1 MKKLAIAMM
10 LGIAAMSAS
19 AQVNYKMQVACNPQD
34 VKTYDTNRLRSSFL
48 MEKVMVPNEINVTYS
63 MYDRF
68 IFGGAVPT
76 TKELVLETIDPL
88 KAKFFLERRELG
100 VINVGGA
107 GRVLVDG
114 EVYDLLPRDGLYVG
128 MGAKELKFESCDKAN
143 PAKFYINSCPAH
155 TTYPTVKI
163 NIAQAAKR
171 PLGTVEQCNK
181 RVINQY
187 IHPSVLKTCQLCM
200 GLTELEPGSN
210 WNSMPCHTHERRMEV
225 YFYFNLNDNIVF
237 HMMGQPQETRHIV
250 MHNEQAVISPSW
262 SIHCGVATSNYA
274 FIWGMCGENQEFDDM
289 DNIDPS
295 DLR

>member
-1 MKKLAIAMM
+1 MKLEIRYPSHPDDAKH
-10 LGIAAMSAS
+10 
-19 AQVNYKMQVACNPQD
+19 Y
-34 VKTYDTNRLRSSFL
+34 TTERLRSDYL
-48 MEKVMVPNEINVTYS
+48 IEKVFEADEALLTYS
-63 MYDRF
+63 HFDR
-68 IFGGAVPT
+68 IIAGGVMPVE
-76 TKELVLETIDPL
+76 KQVELTGG
-88 KAKFFLERRELG
+88 KALASEYFLERRELG

-107 GRVLVDG
+107 GCVLVDG

-289 DNIDPS
+289 DNIDPR
-295 DLR
+295 DLK